1 MLFVFSLLMYTLVI
15 GALLRV
21 LNLAASRQVFLNIFT
36 LSKDYILHDL
46 INNYKQIPNLHNLN
60 TI

>member
-1 MLFVFSLLMYTLVI
+1 MLFVFSLLMYTLII

-21 LNLAASRQVFLNIFT
+21 LNLAASRRVFLNIFT

-46 INNYKQIPNLHNLN
+46 INNYKQIQNLHNLN